1 VKELI
6 LAFFLCLS
14 TAAQAQTIKF
24 VTEDYRPY
32 NFPTASGA
40 SGSSVEQVAAIMK
53 GLNLPYTIEVLPW
66 ARAYMLA
73 ETDASYCVFTT
84 GFNAEREKLF
94 QWVQPLL
101 VDHMIMVRRKGSD
114 IAPASIDAARRFTIG
129 TQREDFSATYLVEHG
144 FQKIDYATNLD
155 STLKKLIAGRIDLMM
170 TSEKTFES
178 MRDEGKP
185 VEAALMLEGK
195 SYGIACHR
203 DMDKETVSR
212 MQRELD
218 RLIGDGT
225 QDAIFERYGV
235 RPSGSVQATK

>member
-1 VKELI
+1 MKELI
-6 LAFFLCLS
+6 LAFVLGLS
-14 TAAQAQTIKF
+14 TAAEAQTIKF
-24 VTEDYRPY
+24 VTEEYPPY
-32 NFPTASGA
+32 NFSTPDGA
-40 SGSSVEQVAAIMK
+40 SGSSVEQVAAIME
-53 GLNLPYTIEVLPW
+53 GLKLPYTIEVLPW

-73 ETDASYCVFTT
+73 ETDPSRCVFTT
-84 GFNAEREKLF
+84 GMNAEREKLF

-114 IAPASIDAARRFTIG
+114 IAPVSIETAKRFTIG

-155 STLKKLIAGRIDLMM
+155 STLKKLLAGRIDLMM

-203 DMDKETVSR
+203 DMDKETVGKL
-212 MQRELD
+212 QRELG
-218 RLIGDGT
+218 RLIGSGA

>member
-1 VKELI
+1 MKELI
-6 LAFFLCLS
+6 LAFFLGLS
-14 TAAQAQTIKF
+14 TAAEAQTIKF
-24 VTEDYRPY
+24 VTEEYPPY
-32 NFPTASGA
+32 NFSTPSGA
-40 SGSSVEQVAAIMK
+40 NGSSVEQVAAIMDALK
-53 GLNLPYTIEVLPW
+53 LPYTIEVLPW

-73 ETDASYCVFTT
+73 ETDASHCVFTT
-84 GFNAEREKLF
+84 GLNAEREKRF

-114 IAPASIDAARRFTIG
+114 IAPDTIDAAKRFTIG
-129 TQREDFSATYLVEHG
+129 TQREDFSATYLTEHG

-178 MRDEGKP
+178 MRAEGKP

-195 SYGIACHR
+195 YYGIACHR
-203 DMDKETVSR
+203 DMDKQTVEQ

-218 RLIGDGT
+218 RLIGNGT
-225 QDAIFERYGV
+225 QDAIFDRYGL
-235 RPSGSVQATK
+235 RPSGSVHATK

>member
-1 VKELI
+1 MKELI
-6 LAFFLCLS
+6 LAFFLGLS
-14 TAAQAQTIKF
+14 TAAEAHTIKF
-24 VTEDYRPY
+24 VTEDYPPY
-32 NFPTASGA
+32 NFSTPSGA
-40 SGSSVEQVAAIMK
+40 SGSSVDQVTAIME
-53 GLNLPYTIEVLPW
+53 GLKLPYTIEVLPW
-66 ARAYMLA
+66 ARAFMLA

-84 GFNAEREKLF
+84 GRNAERDKLF

-114 IAPASIDAARRFTIG
+114 IAPSSIDAAKQFTIG
-129 TQREDFSATYLVEHG
+129 TQREDFSAAYLMEHG

-178 MRDEGKP
+178 MRAEGKP

-195 SYGIACHR
+195 YYGIACHR
-203 DMDKETVSR
+203 DMDRETVEK
-212 MQRELD
+212 MQRQLD
-218 RLIGDGT
+218 RLIGTGT
-225 QDAIFERYGV
+225 QDAIFGRYGL

>member
-1 VKELI
+1 MKELI
-6 LAFFLCLS
+6 LAFFLGLS
-14 TAAQAQTIKF
+14 TAAEAQTIKF
-24 VTEDYRPY
+24 VTEEYPPY
-32 NFPTASGA
+32 NFSTPGGA
-40 SGSSVEQVAAIMK
+40 SGSSVEQVASIMERLK
-53 GLNLPYTIEVLPW
+53 LAYTIEVLPW
-66 ARAYMLA
+66 ARAYMQA
-73 ETDASYCVFTT
+73 ETEQSHCVFTT
-84 GFNAEREKLF
+84 GLNAEREKQF

-114 IAPASIDAARRFTIG
+114 IDPNSIDAARQFTIG

-144 FQKIDYATNLD
+144 FQKIDYASNLD

-178 MRDEGKP
+178 MRAEGKP

-203 DMDKETVSR
+203 DMDKETVEK

-225 QDAIFERYGV
+225 QDAIFARYGV